1 MCIYFRAIMLPAS
14 TADRRA
20 WNLDQCGRR
29 VRNAVTTSYSSCM
42 GQKLQFVNALLY
54 PAAAGILAACSGGGG
69 GSPGQPPSPP
79 SNAAPTMTSSSTAS
93 VPENSSGVVYTATAT
108 DPDGDTLSFSIS
120 GSDAG
125 RLTINSASGA
135 VSFASPPDFEAPTDA
150 NSDNTYT
157 FTLTVRDPAGASD
170 SQTVSISVTDVSE
183 SGQRYVDHIFAS
195 VDVQRAITFAPGLSM
210 DVFTPSGDTATNRP
224 VLILAAGG
232 GFVGQVRTAVEP
244 IARDFARRGYVTAS
258 IDYRVLAS
266 PPLTADELAVAAA
279 TATHD
284 MFAAVR
290 FFRAD
295 ALAGNSNGIRAD
307 AIFVGGESAGGVL
320 AAIAAT
326 LDPSDTISS
335 SAIANYYATN
345 GGVYGNVGSQTGTP
359 SAVNG
364 AMILSGAIL
373 DLATVDAASAVLYA
387 AHEEFD
393 SIVPCQTAAEG
404 ANFTGLVVSG
414 ACDLVP
420 AYTSAGASAE
430 LFLVAGSAGHV
441 NYSNA
446 ELASIYQGAAT
457 LFFNQVIST
466 P

>member
-1 MCIYFRAIMLPAS
+1 M
-14 TADRRA
+14 
-20 WNLDQCGRR
+20 
-29 VRNAVTTSYSSCM
+29 
-42 GQKLQFVNALLY
+42 NALLY
-54 PAAAGILAACSGGGG
+54 PAAACVLAACSGGGG
-69 GSPGQPPSPP
+69 ASSPGQTPSPP
-79 SNAAPTMTSSSTAS
+79 TNAAPTITSSSAVS

-125 RLTINSASGA
+125 RLAIDSASGA
-135 VSFASPPDFEAPTDA
+135 VSFVSPPDFEAPADA
-150 NSDNTYT
+150 NADNAYT
-157 FTLTVRDPAGASD
+157 FTLSVRDPAGASD

-183 SGQRYVDHIFAS
+183 SGQRYVDHVFAN
-195 VDVQRAITFAPGLSM
+195 VDVQRALTFAPGLAM

-244 IARDFARRGYVTAS
+244 IARDFARRGYVTAT
-258 IDYRVLAS
+258 IDYRVL
-266 PPLTADELAVAAA
+266 PGTPLTADELAVASA

-295 ALAGNSNGIRAD
+295 ALAGNTHGIRAD

-320 AAIAAT
+320 AAMAAT
-326 LDPSDTISS
+326 LDPSDTIAS
-335 SAIANYYATN
+335 SAIANYYAAN
-345 GGVYGNVGSQTGTP
+345 GGVYGNVGSHGATA

-364 AMILSGAIL
+364 AMVLSGAIL

-457 LFFNQVIST
+457 LFFNDVISA